1 MLLTD
6 RPCTLAP
13 EGATHPFPDIGA
25 TVIVCF
31 GSVSGFALIAAGGAL
46 GSTTAS
52 VADTVLEGSDG
63 GVCWSDDPLC
73 IAVPIGCEGGLLGVL
88 PPVFPLTASSTGRP
102 SFPLSSSPPLPSLSR
117 STISLVLDA
126 FSRFRFVA
134 EAKKA
139 GSNEG
144 LGAPKGSNE
153 SRDSDGQYGL
163 GESGGGDVV
172 LDATLE
178 AGVEVKIESGQELSD
193 DGDSAVDPRDRPD
206 TVPRPR
212 SAGGEH
218 GGVTG
223 SQNPCASFLS
233 PALFAGLPAEAR
245 REGLGLESEHV
256 DRSSC
261 SLPLPLLLNRFAPSA
276 DL

>member
-1 MLLTD
+1 M
-6 RPCTLAP
+6 
-13 EGATHPFPDIGA
+13 
-25 TVIVCF
+25 
-31 GSVSGFALIAAGGAL
+31 
-46 GSTTAS
+46 
-52 VADTVLEGSDG
+52 
-63 GVCWSDDPLC
+63 
-73 IAVPIGCEGGLLGVL
+73 
-88 PPVFPLTASSTGRP
+88 
-102 SFPLSSSPPLPSLSR
+102 
-117 STISLVLDA
+117 
-126 FSRFRFVA
+126 A

-206 TVPRPR
+206 TVPRPAAISNVTSVSTDDEKGKDSPR

-261 SLPLPLLLNRFAPSA
+261 SLPLPLPLNRFAPSA